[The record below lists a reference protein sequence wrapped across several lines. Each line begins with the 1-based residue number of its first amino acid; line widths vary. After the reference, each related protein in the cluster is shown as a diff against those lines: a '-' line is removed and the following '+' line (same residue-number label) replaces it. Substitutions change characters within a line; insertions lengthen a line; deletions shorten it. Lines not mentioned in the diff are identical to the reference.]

1 MAITDFLFPQ
11 GNFLNIRSN
20 APNQRSYNIDA
31 TADLARNLPG
41 GGIKDVIA
49 PAAAALFSLPYD
61 AIQAT
66 TRTTEDDFARAME
79 TAGMYGPKDIMAE
92 AEGLAY
98 ARENPLSSAYE
109 RMVGASA
116 PLAERI
122 SNISNPFKMSQAA
135 ASEVDLSNRN
145 INTTEPYQD
154 KIMGGLEG
162 DLDPYNFNRRFEESY
177 TEPVGVPGMDK
188 KAINYTDAPVRLMMR
203 KNNPATG
210 FFDEMRSMGN
220 PDASLVNRTKDKLGQ
235 GFNIGKQGLL
245 SALGFATGIP
255 LGILGMLPERD
266 YRQNVVEDFYS
277 DPNTR
282 GLMSKI
288 PGMENYNTVSGGLL
302 NMLTGGKMGEE
313 TTFGLS
319 GAIDKRMARI
329 NKTLAKQKKNKSKV
343 LRQRLKDLQALKDRE
358 TKALA
363 DAAKQK
369 AMVGAQSFNP
379 KTTSGGRGDY
389 RSDRD
394 NSRDGGY
401 GGSSKRSADNRSSDL
416 GFSDIRL
423 KENVELIGT
432 SPSNINIYKFNY
444 KDNPTKYQGA
454 MAHEVPW
461 ASVKHSNG
469 YMMVDYNKI
478 DVKFKKWQR

>member
-41 GGIKDVIA
+41 GFLKDLIS
-49 PAAAALFSLPYD
+49 PAAAATLSLPYD
-61 AIQAT
+61 TFQGIGRAVDQSNIGTGPYRGIVDDTEIPRGPSLSDIGRAIDA
-66 TRTTEDDFARAME
+66 
-79 TAGMYGPKDIMAE
+79 
-92 AEGLAY
+92 
-98 ARENPLSSAYE
+98 ENPLSSAIE
-109 RMVGASA
+109 RTIGAA
-116 PLAERI
+116 TPLAERI

-245 SALGFATGIP
+245 TALGFATKAP
-255 LGILGMLPERD
+255 LGLLSLVGKMLPERD

-282 GLMSKI
+282 GLMSRI

-302 NMLTGGKMGEE
+302 NALTGGKMGEE

-319 GAIDKRMARI
+319 GAIDKRMERI
-329 NKTLAKQKKNKSKV
+329 NKTLKKKKSAV
-343 LRQRLKDLQALKDRE
+343 LEQRLKDLQALKDRE
-358 TKALA
+358 AKALA
-363 DAAKQK
+363 DARAKQSANLESQRRGRRPGSGGDGPGTK
-369 AMVGAQSFNP
+369 DSGGPTGGYSYD
-379 KTTSGGRGDY
+379 SGGRKGF
-389 RSDRD
+389 
-394 NSRDGGY
+394 GY
-401 GGSSKRSADNRSSDL
+401 GL
-416 GFSDIRL
+416 
-423 KENVELIGT
+423 
-432 SPSNINIYKFNY
+432 
-444 KDNPTKYQGA
+444 
-454 MAHEVPW
+454 
-461 ASVKHSNG
+461 
-469 YMMVDYNKI
+469 
-478 DVKFKKWQR
+478 